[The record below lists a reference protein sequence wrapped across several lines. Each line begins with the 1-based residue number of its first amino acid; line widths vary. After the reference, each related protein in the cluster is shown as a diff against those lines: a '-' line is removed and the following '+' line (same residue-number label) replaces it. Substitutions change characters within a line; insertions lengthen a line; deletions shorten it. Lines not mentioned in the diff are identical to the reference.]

1 MSGRLWPA
9 ALAPY
14 TFRLH
19 MGSLTHE
26 LGIRRATA
34 SDAALVA
41 ELGRRTFTDTFAS
54 DNTPEDMA
62 AFLAATFGP
71 ELQRR
76 ETEDPAVAV
85 LLAERAGSP
94 VAYAMLREGE
104 APEGVTG
111 PAPIE
116 LARFYVDRSGHGQ
129 GIAAR
134 LMACVLETAAARGA
148 RTLWLGVWERNAR
161 AIAFYRKQGF
171 EDVGSHAF
179 VLGSD
184 IQTDRLMQRP
194 IPVPAR

>member
-1 MSGRLWPA
+1 MRP
-9 ALAPY
+9 
-14 TFRLH
+14 
-19 MGSLTHE
+19 LTHD
-26 LGIRRATA
+26 LSIRQATA

-41 ELGRRTFTDTFAS
+41 ELGRRTFTDTFAP

-62 AFLAATFGP
+62 AFLAATFAR

-76 ETEDPAVAV
+76 EIEDPEVAV
-85 LLAERAGSP
+85 LVAARDAVP
-94 VAYAMLREGE
+94 VAYAMLRDGE

-116 LARFYVDRSGHGQ
+116 LARFYVDRAWHGQ
-129 GIAAR
+129 GIAPQ
-134 LMACVLETAAARGA
+134 LMARVLETAAARGA

-179 VLGSD
+179 VLGGD
-184 IQTDRLMQRP
+184 VQTDRLMQRP
-194 IPVPAR
+194 VSASVR